1 MKFLPLLADLLL
13 VSPTAAQGTDPHTV
27 LTLRGECQALAAGS
41 EDLIDI
47 CAGEIMQVIYTDYR
61 MELAIWT
68 DSPSG
73 RFLVFS
79 GPATEDEAG
88 LVQQVDLVIDGKDG
102 SGNNNVELAATGQ
115 CTLDGDPF
123 DGAIQFTCEATDD
136 TGNAYS
142 FAFLTDGDAP
152 ESMLD

>member
-1 MKFLPLLADLLL
+1 MKFLPLLAGLLL
-13 VSPTAAQGTDPHTV
+13 ASPAAAQGTDPHTV

-47 CAGEIMQVIYTDYR
+47 CAGEIMQVIYTDHR

-88 LVQQVDLVIDGKDG
+88 LAQQIDLVIDGQDG
-102 SGNNNVELAATGQ
+102 SGNNNVDRAATGQ
-115 CTLDGDPF
+115 CTLNGNPSE
-123 DGAIQFTCEATDD
+123 GPVQFTCEATDD
-136 TGNAYS
+136 AGNGYR
-142 FAFLTDGDAP
+142 FAFLTDGGVP
-152 ESMLD
+152 ENMLD